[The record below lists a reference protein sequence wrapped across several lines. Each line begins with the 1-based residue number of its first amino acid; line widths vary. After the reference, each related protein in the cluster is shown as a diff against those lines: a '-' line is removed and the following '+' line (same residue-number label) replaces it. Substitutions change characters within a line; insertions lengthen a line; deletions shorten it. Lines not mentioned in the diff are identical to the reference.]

1 MTKHLSRTLIGLI
14 IYFLYTS
21 CSFADQLEAMGISM
35 SSKGIR
41 ADSHAPIGVMGD
53 HTHHKGEW
61 MISYRYMKMDM
72 NGSQDGKSDISP
84 EEIATTVANPF
95 FGMPMQP
102 PTLRVVP
109 TQMTMKMHM
118 LGFMY
123 APSDWVTLMV
133 MASYLQKD
141 MNHITFM
148 GGMGTTVLGGF
159 ETRSSGI
166 GDTKVSGLIKLY
178 EDATHHIHAH
188 VGVSLPTGS
197 ITEKDDVL
205 TPMGANPRLRLPY
218 PMQLG
223 SGTFDL
229 LPGITYT
236 GKAGAVGWG
245 AQYSGTIRLGE
256 NDEDYTLGDEHRLTG
271 WMSYLFSPWI
281 SVSGRLAAKTMK
293 TIDGQDPRIVAP
305 VQTADPNNQGGDRID
320 FLVGV
325 NLVGQTGLLRG
336 QRIAAEFGVPVHQNL
351 NGPQLETDWLFTL
364 GYQYAF

>member
-1 MTKHLSRTLIGLI
+1 MNRWLNKTLIGLI
-14 IYFLYTS
+14 VYSVYMN
-21 CSFADQLEAMGISM
+21 CSFADQPETTGISM
-35 SSKGIR
+35 TSHGVR
-41 ADSHAPIGVMGD
+41 ADSHAPIGVMGE
-53 HTHHKGEW
+53 HMHRKGEW
-61 MISYRYMKMDM
+61 MLSYRYMKMDM
-72 NGSQDGKSDISP
+72 DGSQNGKNDISP
-84 EEIATTVANPF
+84 EETATTIANPF

-123 APSDWVTLMV
+123 APSDWLTLMA

-148 GGMGTTVLGGF
+148 GGMGTTILGGF

-166 GDTKVSGLIKLY
+166 GDTKVSGMIKIY
-178 EDATHHIHAH
+178 EDDTHHLHANA
-188 VGVSLPTGS
+188 GVSLPTGS

-205 TPMGANPRLRLPY
+205 TPMGTTPRLRMPY

-229 LPGITYT
+229 IPGITYT
-236 GKAGAVGWG
+236 GKSGPVGWG
-245 AQYSGTIRLGE
+245 AQYSSMIRLGE
-256 NDEDYTLGDEHRLTG
+256 SDEDYTLGDEHRLTG

-281 SVSGRLAAKTMK
+281 SVSGRLAGQ
-293 TIDGQDPRIVAP
+293 TIGKIEGRDSRIVAP
-305 VQTADPNNQGGDRID
+305 VQTADPDNQGGDRID
-320 FLVGV
+320 FLIGV
-325 NLVGQTGLLRG
+325 NLAAQSGIFRG
-336 QRIAAEFGVPVHQNL
+336 QRLAAEFGVPIHQNL

-364 GYQYAF
+364 GYQYSF